1 VKNTLRRRHLKKF
14 DTIVVGGGTAGS
26 VAAKT
31 LASAG
36 LNVCLVDR
44 KEKESIGKK
53 VCGDAIG
60 KHHFDNL
67 GLSYPEGEELE
78 RDVVGIKV
86 YSPDLETV
94 FRLVGEGLPGFMVNR
109 YVFGQRLLKDA
120 LDVGVELL
128 DSVHVSRPIIEDGH
142 VVGVSA
148 KNTVTNSK
156 IELRSEV
163 TVDASGVTGVLRRK
177 LPTEMGIDREVSRED
192 QGICYR
198 EIRELREEMGEPDF
212 CEIYLDPEVTPGGY
226 VWIFPEGGTRVNVGL
241 GVAGVGNYP
250 SPKRQLYKHV
260 LSRPMFGSSKVVQ
273 GGGGIVPIRRPLDSL
288 VGNGIV
294 VIGDASCQAN
304 PIHGGGIGP
313 SMTGGRIAGEVVAE
327 ALETGGPSL
336 ERLWPI
342 NVLYMRNYGAKQAGL
357 EIFRLFL
364 QGLTKED
371 LDYGM
376 QYRLIKEDDV
386 IVAGQDGDVYLNVT
400 EATRRVFRGLG
411 RFSFLRKLY
420 NMARMS
426 KRAKA
431 LYRVYPDAPEGIS
444 DWKAKVQE
452 LFEEARKA
460 F

>member
-1 VKNTLRRRHLKKF
+1 MKNTPRKQPLQKF
-14 DTIVVGGGTAGS
+14 DTIVVGGGTAGC

-67 GLSYPEGEELE
+67 GLSYPKGEELE

-94 FRLVGEGLPGFMVNR
+94 FRLVGEGLPGFMINR
-109 YVFGQRLLKDA
+109 YHFGQRLLKEA
-120 LDVGVELL
+120 LDMGVKLL
-128 DSVHVSRPIIEDGH
+128 DSVHVLQPIIEDGY

-163 TVDASGVTGVLRRK
+163 TVDAGGVTGVLRSK
-177 LPTEMGIDREVSRED
+177 LPAELRIDRKVSRED

-212 CEIYLDPEVTPGGY
+212 CEIYLDPEAAPGGY
-226 VWIFPEGGTRVNVGL
+226 CWIFPEGGTRVNVGL
-241 GVAGVGNYP
+241 GVARVGGYP

-260 LSRPMFGSSKVVQ
+260 LSRPMFGSSKVVH
-273 GGGGIVPIRRPLDSL
+273 GGGGIVPTRRPLNSL

-294 VIGDASCQAN
+294 VIGDASCQVN
-304 PIHGGGIGP
+304 PIHGGGMGP
-313 SMTGGRIAGEVVAE
+313 SMTGGKIAGEVIAE
-327 ALETGGPSL
+327 ALETGGPAL

-342 NVLYMRNYGAKQAGL
+342 NVRYMRDYGAKQAGL
-357 EIFRLFL
+357 DIFRLFL
-364 QGLTKED
+364 QGLTSED
-371 LDYGM
+371 LNYGM
-376 QYRLIKEDDV
+376 RYRLIKEDDV
-386 IVAGQDGDVYLNVT
+386 IVAGLDGDVHLNVT
-400 EATRRVFRGLG
+400 EASRRIFRGLG

-426 KRAKA
+426 KRVKA
-431 LYRVYPDAPEGIS
+431 LYREYPDSPDGIS
-444 DWKAKVQE
+444 DWRAEVQDA
-452 LFEEARKA
+452 FEEAKKA